1 MQEKAPQLTEI
12 EYLDLERSAEIKH
25 EYFDGEIFAM
35 TGASE
40 PHNLIT
46 ANVIRELG
54 NGLKNTACRVYAS
67 DMRLKVS
74 ETGLFT
80 YPDVMVVCGE
90 REFVDARS
98 DTLQNPDLIVEVLS
112 DSTESYDRGKKF
124 EHYRRLSSLEEYI
137 LISCHRRKIE
147 KYYRTQY
154 RKWIYS
160 ETESES
166 ETILLESVPCEL
178 RLWEVYHKVAFP

>member
-1 MQEKAPQLTEI
+1 MQVKAPKISET
-12 EYLDLERSAEIKH
+12 EYLDMDRSAEIKH

-40 PHNLIT
+40 PHNLIV

-54 NGLKNTACRVYAS
+54 NGLKHTPCRVYAS

-90 REFVDARS
+90 REFVDQRG
-98 DTLQNPDLIVEVLS
+98 DTLENPDLIVEVLS
-112 DSTESYDRGKKF
+112 HSTESYDRGKKF
-124 EHYRRLSSLEEYI
+124 EHYRRLSSLKEYV
-137 LISCHRRKIE
+137 LISQSRRKIE
-147 KYYRTQY
+147 KYYRTRN

-160 ETESES
+160 ETEPES
-166 ETILLESVPCEL
+166 GDILLESVGCEL
-178 RLWEVYHKVAFP
+178 RLFEVYHKIEFP